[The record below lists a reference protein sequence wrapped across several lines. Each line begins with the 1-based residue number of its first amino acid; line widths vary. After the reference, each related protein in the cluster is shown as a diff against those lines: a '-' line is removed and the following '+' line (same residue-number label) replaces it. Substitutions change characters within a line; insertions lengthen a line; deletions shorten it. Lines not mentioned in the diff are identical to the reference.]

1 VLTIFRSARAVVA
14 RVLMLAGLA
23 LTATF
28 VAMSG
33 AQAASAGENA
43 YARNTP
49 TAQVMPRGGEGQA
62 QGLMKPDFDWTPL
75 VILGGLLG
83 TSVGAYLLYSV
94 RHPA

>member
-1 VLTIFRSARAVVA
+1 VLAISRSTRAIVA

-28 VAMSG
+28 VTMPG

-49 TAQVMPRGGEGQA
+49 TAQVMPRGGDGQA
-62 QGLMKPDFDWTPL
+62 QAAMKHDFDWTPL